1 MPYTAQQITEMT
13 TEITQLTLLVANG
26 TTVSGE
32 YRRWEE
38 LLALR
43 ENNWVEPVPD
53 RDALLSEVRCEF
65 ECIREE
71 IGYDEHEDTWVDI
84 DSAFKPYLMRITVDN
99 LKNKMWPDSPNYD
112 EDDDRPEHWTWDI
125 VKEAMMEKIQDEID
139 WGNLDADIKEELE
152 ELKDS
157 LKNL

>member
-26 TTVSGE
+26 TTG
-32 YRRWEE
+32 YRKRRWEA

-43 ENNWVEPVPD
+43 ENNWVEPAPD
-53 RDALLSEVRCEF
+53 RDTLLSDVRCEF
-65 ECIREE
+65 EGIREE
-71 IGYDEHEDTWVDI
+71 IAYNEHEETWEDI
-84 DSAFKPYLMRITVDN
+84 DSQEKPYLMRLTVDN
-99 LKNKMWPDSPNYD
+99 LKNKMWPNSPNYD
-112 EDDDRPEHWTWDI
+112 EDDERPDHWTWDI

-139 WGNLDADIKEELE
+139 WGSLDADIKEELE